1 MGKYNYNISS
11 VEKAFK
17 IIEIMSENN
26 GGMSV
31 TQISERLDSSVS
43 SVNRFLMTLY
53 DMGYVDKDH
62 TDNRY
67 YLTSKFH
74 ILSNSLLKQNTL
86 LSKYVPLANYISTEY
101 SAMVNIN
108 SYINDSVF
116 HLYKDNK
123 VIFSKELDF
132 KLGDTIP
139 AYCCSAGKIML
150 SEYTENE
157 LSKYFE
163 NTLLIKYQPNTLSSE
178 IDVRNEINNVRKNG
192 FSVHDNEY
200 ILGLFCISFPLK
212 PIGKYKGCITVIV
225 PTSEKSRIFNKE
237 FIFRVIG
244 QNVLVVSP
252 NKQDNQPTYEAH
264 SIQWHLPI
272 VVWILPAYLLET
284 FSCIYQRCSCL

>member
-116 HLYKDNK
+116 HLYKDNR

-200 ILGLFCISFPLK
+200 ILGFFCISFPLK

-237 FIFRVIG
+237 FINTIK
-244 QNVLVVSP
+244 S
-252 NKQDNQPTYEAH
+252 KIDK
-264 SIQWHLPI
+264 
-272 VVWILPAYLLET
+272 
-284 FSCIYQRCSCL
+284 

>member
-1 MGKYNYNISS
+1 MGKYNYNIAS
-11 VEKAFK
+11 VEKAFS

-31 TQISERLDSSVS
+31 TQIADLLDSSVS

-74 ILSNSLLKQNTL
+74 ILSNSLLKQNSL
-86 LSKYVPLANYISTEY
+86 LSKYVPLANYISNEY
-101 SAMVNIN
+101 SVMVNIN
-108 SYINDSVF
+108 SYVGGSVF

-139 AYCCSAGKIML
+139 AYCSSAGKIML

-163 NTLLIKYQPNTLSSE
+163 NTPLIKYQPKTLSSE
-178 IDVRNEINNVRKNG
+178 NDIRAEIVKVRKNG
-192 FSVHDNEY
+192 FSIHDDEY
-200 ILGLFCISFPLK
+200 ILGLFCISFPLH
-212 PIGKYKGCITVIV
+212 PIGKYKGCITIIV
-225 PTSEKSRIFNKE
+225 PSTEKSRLLNNE
-237 FIFRVIG
+237 FINTIKSKIDR
-244 QNVLVVSP
+244 
-252 NKQDNQPTYEAH
+252 
-264 SIQWHLPI
+264 
-272 VVWILPAYLLET
+272 
-284 FSCIYQRCSCL
+284 